1 MTPNIEIGALAP
13 MLPVAIAVVV
23 LPVAQVV
30 LSRTRRFLSSPVT
43 ERWASDV
50 ISLGALVALAIS
62 LFLTVQAFGGGSRVF
77 NLDNPMILTDRF
89 AHFLN
94 ATVLIAALMTV
105 LVSNRF
111 LSDMEINHGEYYA
124 LLLSSVTGMLFL
136 TSATDLMMLFLALE
150 LTSIPLYVLA
160 GFRRDSLRSNEAA
173 LKYFLIGSFASG
185 ILLYGAALLYGATGS
200 IALAEVATRFDPE
213 SPVAVLGAGLLL
225 VGLAFKIAAVP
236 FHQWAPDVYE
246 GAPTTVTAF
255 MATAVKVAGFGVLL
269 RVLVTG
275 LYPTSELLYGALW
288 VMAVLTMTVGNIMAI
303 VQSNAKRMLAYS
315 SVAHAGYALVG
326 VTVATQVGYSAVL
339 FYLLVYTFTT
349 IAAFTV
355 IAVLA
360 QGGRERERINDLA
373 GLGVRRP
380 FIAAVMAIAM
390 FSLAGIP
397 GTAGF
402 MGKFYVFRAAV
413 ERGTSLGDPS
423 LIWLAILGVLNSA
436 LSLVYYLRIP
446 MVMYMQEPSGAE
458 THDTP
463 GSFEALV
470 LVACAMAILA
480 FGIWPENLDLILGRV
495 DLLRWATV
503 ASASLLP

>member
-1 MTPNIEIGALAP
+1 
-13 MLPVAIAVVV
+13 
-23 LPVAQVV
+23 
-30 LSRTRRFLSSPVT
+30 
-43 ERWASDV
+43 
-50 ISLGALVALAIS
+50 
-62 LFLTVQAFGGGSRVF
+62 
-77 NLDNPMILTDRF
+77 
-89 AHFLN
+89 
-94 ATVLIAALMTV
+94 
-105 LVSNRF
+105 
-111 LSDMEINHGEYYA
+111 
-124 LLLSSVTGMLFL
+124 
-136 TSATDLMMLFLALE
+136 
-150 LTSIPLYVLA
+150 
-160 GFRRDSLRSNEAA
+160 
-173 LKYFLIGSFASG
+173 
-185 ILLYGAALLYGATGS
+185 
-200 IALAEVATRFDPE
+200 
-213 SPVAVLGAGLLL
+213 LL